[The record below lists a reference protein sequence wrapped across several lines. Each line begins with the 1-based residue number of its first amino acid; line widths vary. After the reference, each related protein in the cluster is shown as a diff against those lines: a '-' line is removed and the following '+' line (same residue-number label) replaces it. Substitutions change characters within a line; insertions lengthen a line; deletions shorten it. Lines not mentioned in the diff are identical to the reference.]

1 MANEVPA
8 SVSMPLPRPQAPKE
22 RPSFVAGRDPS
33 PEERHGT
40 IGAARNPL
48 VPPAGSAESRL
59 DDAAREALANAA
71 VEGALGIMTYGKS
84 AAKLVAPNVLKRFSR
99 AHPNASAH
107 ALRRETGYQ
116 RGLFGYGVETH
127 GDATLK
133 PRAVWNLG
141 PQEGTLGEL
150 AYVSREIDVAY
161 PGMSDTPLSI
171 IPDSEWK
178 PYLDTMRADL
188 PPWAYT
194 SNGFAAP
201 DGGVVLR
208 GIRPGETME
217 TYASRADA
225 TLNHE
230 LQHIAQTADG
240 LRPPYPHPDR
250 DAYMCDAREVDARNT
265 ADRHVFT
272 PADRD
277 LFLRGATQDTPAELV
292 NLDDKGGDNY
302 GSFRNFL
309 ATDDVPESIF
319 GIPVVQDE
327 SRYTEADIR
336 FFKENPKAAGFY
348 DMGDEEEVGAQEA
361 WGGGS
366 PLMFA
371 MAAGQV
377 GAQNEG
383 RPDVLKGL
391 AKFKQMNGNRMLSD
405 TTVTDAVA
413 RDLLRRTGWQF
424 GYAPGEIATEI
435 TDPDVNP
442 RLPFRD
448 LFLSDDAR
456 KEQQYKVVKSAAP
469 GSAAYRRKLALE
481 LRQTAP
487 GQHAYDE
494 QHHRYA
500 RLLSAARTI
509 ADRPQVW
516 ALSDFLDFNHGGG
529 DRLRKMY
536 PGITDV
542 NVRVER
548 APAGTKASGY
558 YQRGKGVV
566 LYDTAVVRAAQDP
579 SLLRDLLVHETQH
592 IVQEREHWVS
602 GGSVDRA
609 SSEAEYRRYFGEIGA
624 YNTQRRIHDKPGL
637 FWDTAGYKP
646 SEGLMPPESKRKGQ

>member
-8 SVSMPLPRPQAPKE
+8 SVSAPFPRPPAAKE
-22 RPSFVAGRDPS
+22 RPSLVAGREPS

-48 VPPAGSAESRL
+48 VPPAGSVESRL

-71 VEGALGIMTYGKS
+71 MEGALGIMTYGKS
-84 AAKLVAPNVLKRFSR
+84 AAKLVAPSVLKRFSR
-99 AHPNASAH
+99 THPNASAH

-141 PQEGTLGEL
+141 AQKGTLGEL
-150 AYVSREIDVAY
+150 AYVSREMDVAY

-171 IPDSEWK
+171 VPDSEWK

-240 LRPPYPHPDR
+240 VRPPYPHPDR
-250 DAYMCDAREVDARNT
+250 DAYMRDAREVDARNT

-277 LFLRGATQDTPAELV
+277 LFLRSATQDTPAELV

-309 ATDDVPESIF
+309 ATDDVPDSLF

-327 SRYTEADIR
+327 SQYTEADIR

-348 DMGDEEEVGAQEA
+348 DMGDEDAEDIPRQAAKARSTRGKYPGLTNNPGNVQKHELRTDKTLFEGED
-361 WGGGS
+361 GGGAR
-366 PLMFA
+366 PKRFA
-371 MAAGQV
+371 RFTDPVLGLKAAATVLAGY
-377 GAQNEG
+377 ANAFAKEG
-383 RPDVLKGL
+383 KKFTIENYAPIYAPRKENDTEAYIGNISRYSGIARDAEIDRWDVKGL
-391 AKFKQMNGNRMLSD
+391 ARMLKAKVRFETSPEASEWF
-405 TTVTDAVA
+405 TD
-413 RDLLRRTGWQF
+413 
-424 GYAPGEIATEI
+424 
-435 TDPDVNP
+435 
-442 RLPFRD
+442 
-448 LFLSDDAR
+448 
-456 KEQQYKVVKSAAP
+456 KEYEEAAE
-469 GSAAYRRKLALE
+469 KL
-481 LRQTAP
+481 
-487 GQHAYDE
+487 
-494 QHHRYA
+494 
-500 RLLSAARTI
+500 
-509 ADRPQVW
+509 
-516 ALSDFLDFNHGGG
+516 
-529 DRLRKMY
+529 
-536 PGITDV
+536 
-542 NVRVER
+542 
-548 APAGTKASGY
+548 
-558 YQRGKGVV
+558 
-566 LYDTAVVRAAQDP
+566 
-579 SLLRDLLVHETQH
+579 
-592 IVQEREHWVS
+592 QE
-602 GGSVDRA
+602 
-609 SSEAEYRRYFGEIGA
+609 GA
-624 YNTQRRIHDKPGL
+624 FD
-637 FWDTAGYKP
+637 
-646 SEGLMPPESKRKGQ
+646 